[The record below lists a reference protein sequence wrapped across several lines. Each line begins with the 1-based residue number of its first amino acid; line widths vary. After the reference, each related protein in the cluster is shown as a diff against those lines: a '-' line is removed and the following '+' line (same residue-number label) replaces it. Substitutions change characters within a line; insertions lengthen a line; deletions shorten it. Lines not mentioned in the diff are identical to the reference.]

1 MSHCTEQ
8 ATYREQVDL
17 AGDDVAEALAYV
29 IDARALAT
37 ATEWTLVGRILAR
50 WTQLQVIALDGAGTS
65 EILTSCRAEATRL
78 MKAIQQRQGMP
89 PLTTPNN

>member
-1 MSHCTEQ
+1 MSTEQ

-17 AGDDVAEALAYV
+17 ACDDFAEALAYV

-37 ATEWTLVGRILAR
+37 RTEWTLAARIVAR
-50 WTQLQVIALDGAGTS
+50 WTALQVIAMDGAGAS
-65 EILTSCRAEATRL
+65 EIRTQCRAEATRL

-89 PLTTPNN
+89 PLTTETTE